1 MISVVIPAHNE
12 ECCIRH
18 TLTALGLGGPD
29 LVQVVVV
36 ANGCHDDTASRA
48 REFSPS
54 IVVVETS
61 VPSKPNALNL
71 GDEKCN
77 GFPRAYLDADIE
89 LSPGTLRI
97 LANQLRESG
106 ALVAA
111 PAMSMRFDRS
121 AWAVRAYYR
130 VWQQL
135 PYVQEGLIGVGMY
148 MISEEGRR
156 RFDRFPDIIADDG
169 YVRRLYAPHERI
181 SVSEC
186 HAIVSAP
193 TSLWGLIKIKTRS
206 RLGGY
211 ELGEAFPDLLANEPK
226 DYGEAMRGILRQPSL
241 WPAVIAYLGVNAIAR
256 VRARRMLKQSKRKVW
271 ERDDSSRQNR

>member
-1 MISVVIPAHNE
+1 
-12 ECCIRH
+12 
-18 TLTALGLGGPD
+18 
-29 LVQVVVV
+29 VQVVVV

-226 DYGEAMRGILRQPSL
+226 GYGEAMRGILRQPSL